1 MINYLNEDLEYVE
14 KYIVVDY
21 NLLNSGDLN
30 TIRTTLK
37 LYYMQYFLFVDK
49 TAGDISARNGTET
62 NPVQAR
68 KHPFFLFFQKSGSKQ
83 E

>member
-37 LYYMQYFLFVDK
+37 L
-49 TAGDISARNGTET
+49 
-62 NPVQAR
+62 
-68 KHPFFLFFQKSGSKQ
+68 
-83 E
+83 